1 MMNDPKNYSD
11 YILDI
16 NIPKE
21 SFPVFTLPKLLPVK
35 MSSLFGDK
43 FDKEQYIND
52 WVHRMGLERMNKQVP
67 DEYKIMLPYIEEIPD
82 E

>member
-1 MMNDPKNYSD
+1 MNEFNNYSD

-21 SFPVFTLPKLLPVK
+21 SFPAFTLPKLLPVK
-35 MSSLFGDK
+35 LSSLFGG
-43 FDKEQYIND
+43 FDEGQYIND
-52 WVHRMGLERMNKQVP
+52 WANRMSRENMNKLVP
-67 DEYKIMLPYIEEIPD
+67 DEYKILLPYIEEY